1 MMNNLDKQKKMISK
15 EDAKDL
21 LIKVLYSQVMNLTRM
36 SKIELGDDVIDEIRR
51 LKEIINSPS

>member
-21 LIKVLYSQVMNLTRM
+21 LIKVLYSKVMNLTRM

-51 LKEIINSPS
+51 LKDIINAPF